1 MQSHRICHFFLGKMD
16 NQMHCFRTGR
26 GARRSNFTLS
36 LEGILMRDKSRWLW
50 GLITFPFWKLSR
62 VGLAPLSQPTEIR
75 SLANFNTPFSRQ
87 GCSLSPRYADLGPQY
102 SSSLACSWTQRPPV
116 LLLFTARTRYSSPY
130 LRLTYVMGW
139 VSRSSFF
146 AHLAVFWLKQVSAG
160 LLVMVHIGHLC
171 PACAIE

>member
-1 MQSHRICHFFLGKMD
+1 MLCAHFEEFYPHSASGLLDTIIELCCFQVSDYPVKWSATTHESVQSHRICHFFLGKMN

-36 LEGILMRDKSRWLW
+36 LEGILMRDKCRWLW

-87 GCSLSPRYADLGPQY
+87 GCSLNPRYADLGLQD

-116 LLLFTARTRYSSPY
+116 FTAFYC
-130 LRLTYVMGW
+130 
-139 VSRSSFF
+139 
-146 AHLAVFWLKQVSAG
+146 KNQVLFS
-160 LLVMVHIGHLC
+160 LS
-171 PACAIE
+171 